1 MTNATTN
8 STKKTAPKLAKD
20 IQTELDGLT
29 TTASKVRFLDSKDFS
44 RGDISRILSI
54 RYQWVR
60 NVLNT
65 PLKKAEA
72 SAA

>member
-1 MTNATTN
+1 MTNAT
-8 STKKTAPKLAKD
+8 TKKTAPKLAKD
-20 IQTELDGLT
+20 IEASLSELT

-44 RGDISRILSI
+44 RGDISRILNI

-65 PLKKAEA
+65 PLKKEG
-72 SAA
+72 

>member
-1 MTNATTN
+1 MTT

-20 IQTELDGLT
+20 VQAALDEMT
-29 TTASKVRFLDSKDFS
+29 TTAARIRFLDSKDFS
-44 RGDISRILSI
+44 KGDIARILNI

-65 PLKKAEA
+65 PLKKA
-72 SAA
+72 

>member
-1 MTNATTN
+1 MTTVT
-8 STKKTAPKLAKD
+8 TKKTAPKLHKD
-20 IQTELDGLT
+20 IEAHLATLT

-44 RGDISRILSI
+44 KGDISRILNI

-65 PLKKAEA
+65 PLKKEG
-72 SAA
+72 